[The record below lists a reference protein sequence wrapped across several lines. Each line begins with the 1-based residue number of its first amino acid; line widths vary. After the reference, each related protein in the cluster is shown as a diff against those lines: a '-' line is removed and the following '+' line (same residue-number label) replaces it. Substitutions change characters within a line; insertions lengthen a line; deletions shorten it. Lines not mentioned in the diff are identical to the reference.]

1 MYLCI
6 ISFSNYLKNH
16 KKNKENILANM
27 KEAYLAYNWK
37 RKRQKI
43 INKTDEKHEERLARN
58 WERKRCRASEKT
70 NEERKE
76 WLAVIKKE
84 RDVE

>member
-1 MYLCI
+1 M
-6 ISFSNYLKNH
+6 
-16 KKNKENILANM
+16 LADM
-27 KEAYLAYNWK
+27 KEVRLAYDRK
-37 RKRQKI
+37 RRRQKI
-43 INKTDEKHEERLARN
+43 TNETDEKHEERLARN